1 MAQRSG
7 HTGRR
12 KRASPRL
19 DQQVRMT
26 LKKENTI
33 MFAVVKTGGKQYR
46 VAAGDEIRV
55 EKLEGNAGDT
65 MSLGE
70 VLMLGSNAGVTVG
83 SPVVDGAQV
92 IGELLDTNRAKK
104 VLVFKKRRRQNYRR
118 TKGHRQWGTMVRIA
132 EIVEPGKKAK
142 TALKTTA
149 AVVEAPKAKP
159 AAKKAAAAK
168 PVSAKPAAAKK
179 AAPKAEAKT
188 AAPKKAAAKKAA
200 PKKAAAKAVSND
212 DLTQLP
218 GVGPAAA
225 KKLNEAGVTAFAQV
239 AAWTAADMETLG
251 VTAKAEKNGW
261 IEAAKALA
269 SGTEG

>member
-1 MAQRSG
+1 
-7 HTGRR
+7 
-12 KRASPRL
+12 
-19 DQQVRMT
+19 MT

-65 MSLGE
+65 LSLGE
-70 VLMLGSNAGVTVG
+70 VLMLGSDAGVTVG

-149 AVVEAPKAKP
+149 AAVKTAEAPKAKP
-159 AAKKAAAAK
+159 AAKTPATKKAAAPKA
-168 PVSAKPAAAKK
+168 

-188 AAPKKAAAKKAA
+188 AAPKKAA

-212 DLTQLP
+212 DLTKLP

-225 KKLNEAGVTAFAQV
+225 KKLNEAGVTSFAQV
-239 AAWTAADMETLG
+239 AGWTAADMETLG